1 MDLHFNALS
10 WSLRRG
16 LLPLRLRKRPHG
28 LEKQKAQGK
37 NRTGFFPAFQ
47 IGQALSLK
55 KLFLRIANIFFL
67 LIPSPS
73 KD

>member
-16 LLPLRLRKRPHG
+16 LLSLRLRKRPHG

-37 NRTGFFPAFQ
+37 NRTDFFSALQ

-55 KLFLRIANIFFL
+55 KLFLTIANIIFL
-67 LIPSPS
+67 IIP
-73 KD
+73 